1 MIIEW
6 VIASA
11 ASIASAIGSACLVG
25 TILVK
30 RGFSRASAE
39 IAASGVAQVMAA
51 SVILY
56 FMTKVGLTS
65 LFTVNVSP
73 QLLVT
78 WSVITV
84 VALLMVVLSDRVSD
98 SVSAPVVKEFLALY
112 RVCKPC
118 FFILLLLVAPV
129 CEEILFRGA
138 TQAWLATIIGAWPA
152 LLVAVATFTLSHV
165 RALGFSKALISVAV
179 LAMLLGLP
187 VALYGTLIPSMIT
200 HALCNLVGMRN
211 VLISSRT
218 NQLAKLMGGSK

>member
-1 MIIEW
+1 MIVEW

-11 ASIASAIGSACLVG
+11 ASIASSIGSACLVG
-25 TILVK
+25 TLLIK

-39 IAASGVAQVMAA
+39 IMASGAAQAVAA

-56 FMTKVGLTS
+56 FMTRVGLTS

-78 WSVITV
+78 WLAVTV
-84 VALLMVVLSDRVSD
+84 AALLMVVVSD
-98 SVSAPVVKEFLALY
+98 EVGDPMNAPVVKEFLALY

-118 FFILLLLVAPV
+118 FFILPLLVAPV

-138 TQAWLATIIGAWPA
+138 TQAWLATIIGVWPA
-152 LLVAVATFTLSHV
+152 LLVAVATFTLAHV
-165 RALGFSKALISVAV
+165 RALGFSKALIPVAV
-179 LAMLLGLP
+179 LATLLGLP

-211 VLISSRT
+211 MLIPSRT
-218 NQLAKLMGGSK
+218 NQLAGLAGELR